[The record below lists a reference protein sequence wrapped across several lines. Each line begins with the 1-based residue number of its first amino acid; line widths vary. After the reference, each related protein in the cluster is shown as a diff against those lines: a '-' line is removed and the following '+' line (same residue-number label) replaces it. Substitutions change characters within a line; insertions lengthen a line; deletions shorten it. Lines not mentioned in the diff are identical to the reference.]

1 MKASKKAQERAAKLR
16 ELVARHAHL
25 YYTLDAPEISDSA
38 YDALHR
44 ELVDLEK
51 KYPELGDK
59 RSVTRRIIGEALP
72 VLRKV
77 RHMVPQ
83 WSFNDAFTE
92 KEVRAF
98 DERIRRAMLGLTKSQ
113 GLRKSVHPTYDLE
126 LKIDGLK
133 IVFTYEKGRLVL
145 AATRGDGIVG
155 EDVTH
160 NVRTI
165 PTVPERLSR
174 AVDVVAEGEVYL
186 TRSGFAKLNALRQAR
201 GEPLLA
207 NPRNAA
213 AGSIR
218 QLDPHIAAKRP
229 LGAFFYDVAQTSE
242 TLPATQ
248 SEELEYLKKLGLPV
262 NPEHR
267 HADSLDDVMAYWRK
281 WQGLSREKLD
291 YQLDGTVLKVEERA
305 LQKALG
311 YTGKAPRFALAYKF
325 PPEQVQTVLE
335 GITLQVGR
343 TGKLTPVAHLR
354 PVAVAGSVVARAT
367 LHNEDFIAQK
377 DIRIGDTVI
386 LQKAGD
392 VIPEI
397 VSVIKELRPKS
408 AKKWSFPTHSPLCGG
423 DGAIERVPGE
433 AAHRCKQAD
442 SFDQQAR
449 RLIHFAG
456 KSALDISGMGRETV
470 KLLMEHKLISEFD
483 DIFTLTKDELL
494 ALPSF
499 EEAKAANLI
508 RAIGSARTVP
518 FDRLL
523 IGLSIPHVGDENAY
537 LLATR
542 FGTLARLAAAGEGT
556 LARIEGVGP
565 IIGRSVAGWFTD
577 ADNRA
582 LLLRLGKHLKVQKVV
597 APSKGPLTG
606 QTVVITGTLP
616 TLSREEAEALVRGAG
631 GKAAF
636 SVSAK
641 TSFVVAGDNPGSKFD
656 KAKQLGVPVVMEAE
670 FLKRLKA

>member
-38 YDALHR
+38 YDALYR

-92 KEVRAF
+92 EEVRAF

-201 GEPLLA
+201 GEPLFA

-456 KSALDISGMGRETV
+456 KSALDISGMGRETA

>member
-38 YDALHR
+38 YDALYR

-201 GEPLLA
+201 GEPLFA